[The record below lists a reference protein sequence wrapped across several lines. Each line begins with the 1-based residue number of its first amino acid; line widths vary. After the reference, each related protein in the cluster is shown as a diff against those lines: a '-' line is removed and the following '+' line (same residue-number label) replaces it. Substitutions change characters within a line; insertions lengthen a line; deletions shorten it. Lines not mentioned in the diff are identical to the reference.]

1 MDEIKQ
7 RLLIVDDSKVIRVT
21 ARKIL
26 RDHFETVEAADGE
39 QAWEILTGDEPVSLV
54 VSDLTMPKLD
64 GFGLLEKIRG
74 SHLPHVRDLPVIII
88 TGANDSEATMERASA
103 AGATDFIGKPF
114 DSVHLLARTQ
124 AHASSHEAANTLRQ
138 ENTALED
145 MSRVDQLTGLVNEST
160 YMEHGYQ
167 QVSYAIRHNSNL
179 SVYRIEIDN
188 YGELY
193 KQHGQEFTDT
203 ITRSVGEILTA
214 AIRTEDTAARTGT
227 ARFSLLLP
235 GMDKSGIRNLAE
247 RISSELSRRTFKAGE
262 SRHPVTLS
270 IGVASP
276 DIRRNTR
283 FDELLDMADQRL
295 SQAIASGGNQVFYE
309 DTEAVPVPETIEVTP
324 PEPVMEAAIEIEPV
338 PEPQAA
344 APQTFD
350 PFSHGNL
357 EIEEIELDS
366 PVFTHKPAE
375 IFIETSPGQQT
386 TECLK
391 AADEPEPSLFAGPV
405 PEIPDLDLPG
415 NTEDRPEGNA
425 AEPDLP
431 LPTIPANDAS
441 PENEAVPAMEAHVAE
456 KAISVPLE
464 VHPVGDAANE
474 APDTPAPADRAEMP
488 DLDEKPLELRRGLF
502 ERMISGLRSL
512 FSRS

>member
-26 RDHFETVEAADGE
+26 KDHFETVEAADGE
-39 QAWEILTGDEPVSLV
+39 EAWDILSGDEPVSLV

-64 GFGLLEKIRG
+64 GFGLLEKIRS
-74 SHLPHVRDLPVIII
+74 SHLPHVRNLPVIII
-88 TGANDSEATMERASA
+88 TGANDSEATMARASA

-124 AHASSHEAANTLRQ
+124 AHASSHDTANMLRQ
-138 ENTALED
+138 ENTVLED

-188 YGELY
+188 YSELY

-214 AIRTEDTAARTGT
+214 AIRTEDTAARIGA

-247 RISSELSRRTFKAGE
+247 RISNELSRRTFKAGE

-283 FDELLDMADQRL
+283 FDELLEMADQHL
-295 SQAIASGGNQVFYE
+295 SQAIASGGNQVIYE
-309 DTEAVPVPETIEVTP
+309 DTEAVPVPEIIEVTP
-324 PEPVMEAAIEIEPV
+324 PEPVMETAVEIASV
-338 PEPQAA
+338 PEPEAA
-344 APQTFD
+344 APQALNAL
-350 PFSHGNL
+350 SQGNL
-357 EIEEIELDS
+357 QVEEIELAS
-366 PVFTHKPAE
+366 PVFTHEPAD
-375 IFIETSPGQQT
+375 IFSEPSPQQQT
-386 TECLK
+386 TERFK
-391 AADEPEPSLFAGPV
+391 AADEPEPSTFAGPL
-405 PEIPDLDLPG
+405 PEIPDLDLPP
-415 NTEDRPEGNA
+415 NTEDLPDLSA
-425 AEPDLP
+425 AETALP

-441 PENEAVPAMEAHVAE
+441 PENAAVPALEAHTAD
-456 KAISVPLE
+456 KAISVPLA
-464 VHPVGDAANE
+464 VQPQGDAANE
-474 APDTPAPADRAEMP
+474 ASDTPANADRAESP
-488 DLDEKPLELRRGLF
+488 GLDEQPLELRRGLF
-502 ERMISGLRSL
+502 ARMMSGLRSL
-512 FSRS
+512 FGRS